1 MSSLKREEK
10 QSVDPKVYET
20 VIVLTIVLN
29 TNVEGYTTPPTALK
43 DCCNMIHYIV
53 SLFPWPKGRQNK
65 TKQKLPLHVLSSPVC
80 PALQAHA

>member
-29 TNVEGYTTPPTALK
+29 TNVEGLY
-43 DCCNMIHYIV
+43 N
-53 SLFPWPKGRQNK
+53 
-65 TKQKLPLHVLSSPVC
+65 
-80 PALQAHA
+80 PAYGSKRLL